1 MLVNA
6 RSNCL
11 VEVAVVVVDVVAE
24 VLVGGVVDSIMR
36 PFGNSVCDG
45 IVFEL
50 FPDSINSP
58 RHISVKAKPKATTIV
73 HIFQLFLKNRFKRWR
88 SVNDGTSAGS
98 SVSHCLLII
107 VAARLSF

>member
-1 MLVNA
+1 MNP

-36 PFGNSVCDG
+36 PFGNSVCDEV
-45 IVFEL
+45 VFER

-58 RHISVKAKPKATTIV
+58 RHMSVKTNPRATTIV
-73 HIFQLFLKNRFKRWR
+73 HTFQLLLKNRFKRWR

-107 VAARLSF
+107 VAARLAF